1 MKAPENL
8 TKIDIFGLLC
18 MCCEVIKKRQLDRGN
33 DKTGKELAWA
43 HVNGHEWEKALLCP
57 PLRILAR

>member
-18 MCCEVIKKRQLDRGN
+18 MCCEVIKKKKRQLDRGN

-43 HVNGHEWEKALLCP
+43 HVNGHEWEKAL
-57 PLRILAR
+57 

>member
-1 MKAPENL
+1 MKALENL
-8 TKIDIFGLLC
+8 TKIDIFVLLC

-43 HVNGHEWEKALLCP
+43 HVNGHEWEKAL
-57 PLRILAR
+57 